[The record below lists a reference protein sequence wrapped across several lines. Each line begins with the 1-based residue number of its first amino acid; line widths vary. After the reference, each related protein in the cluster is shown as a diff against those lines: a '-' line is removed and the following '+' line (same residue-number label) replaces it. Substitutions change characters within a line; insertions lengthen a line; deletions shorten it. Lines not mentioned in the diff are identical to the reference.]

1 MEMHQVRYFLAAC
14 DTLNFTRAA
23 EACHV
28 SQPALTTAIKKLEED
43 LGSPLFHREGKRMLL
58 TDFGQLMRP
67 HLEQILGQAETAR
80 SVAQNFHL
88 LNRAPLGVGVLA
100 TIGPLRLSRFLA
112 RFQRDHAGVEVSV
125 SEGLLDDL
133 TARLDKGDLELAVL
147 SAPEGLDERFRTKLL
162 YKERYVVVFP
172 PDHDM
177 KNRDAIRLSDLSG
190 EPYVDR
196 LACEMRDLVMAACG
210 ERKVELY
217 ATFRSEREDWV
228 QGMVLAGMGFA
239 FMPEY
244 SVTLP
249 GMLSRPL
256 TDPVVER
263 NVMMVS
269 MAGRQYTPAAAA
281 FVRAAQIQDWPG

>member
-1 MEMHQVRYFLAAC
+1 
-14 DTLNFTRAA
+14 
-23 EACHV
+23 
-28 SQPALTTAIKKLEED
+28 
-43 LGSPLFHREGKRMLL
+43 MLL

-67 HLEQILGQAETAR
+67 HLEQVLGQAETAR

-147 SAPEGLDERFRTKLL
+147 SAPEGLDERFRTTSL

-177 KNRDAIRLSDLSG
+177 KDRDAIRLSDLAG

-269 MAGRQYTPAAAA
+269 MAGRQYSPAAAA

>member
-23 EACHV
+23 EVCHV
-28 SQPALTTAIKKLEED
+28 SQPALTTAIKKLEGD

-67 HLEQILGQAETAR
+67 HLEQVLGQAETAR

-88 LNRAPLGVGVLA
+88 LNRAPLGVGVMA

-112 RFQRDHAGVEVSV
+112 RFQRDHTGVEVSV

-147 SAPEGLDERFRTKLL
+147 SAPQGLDERFRTTPL
-162 YKERYVVVFP
+162 YTERYVVVFP

-177 KNRDAIRLSDLSG
+177 KDMDAIRLIDLSG

-210 ERKVELY
+210 ERDVELY

-263 NVMMVS
+263 DVMMVS
-269 MAGRQYTPAAAA
+269 MAGRKYSPAAAA

>member
-14 DTLNFTRAA
+14 DSLNFTRAA
-23 EACHV
+23 EGCHV
-28 SQPALTTAIKKLEED
+28 SQPALTTAIKKLEDD

-67 HLEQILGQAETAR
+67 HLEQVLGQAETAR

-88 LNRAPLGVGVLA
+88 LNQAPLGVGVMA

-147 SAPEGLDERFRTKLL
+147 SAPEGLPERYRTKPL

-172 PDHDM
+172 PDHHMKDM
-177 KNRDAIRLSDLSG
+177 DAIRLGDLSG

-269 MAGRQYTPAAAA
+269 MAGRHYSPAAAA

>member
-14 DTLNFTRAA
+14 DKLNFTRAA

-28 SQPALTTAIKKLEED
+28 SQPALTTAIKKLEGE
-43 LGSPLFHREGKRMLL
+43 LGSPLFHREGKRILL
-58 TDFGQLMRP
+58 SDFGQLMLP
-67 HLEQILGQAETAR
+67 HLEQILGRAETAQ

-112 RFQRDHAGVEVSV
+112 RFQRDHTGVEVSV
-125 SEGLLDDL
+125 AEGSLDDL
-133 TARLDKGDLELAVL
+133 TARLDAGDLELAVL
-147 SAPEGLDERFRTKLL
+147 SAPEGLDERFRTTQL
-162 YKERYVVVFP
+162 YRERYVVVFP

-177 KNRDAIRLSDLSG
+177 KDMDAVRLNDLSG

-196 LACEMRDLVMAACG
+196 LACEMRDLVMATCG
-210 ERKVELY
+210 ERDIELY

-269 MAGRQYTPAAAA
+269 MAGRKYSPAAAA
-281 FVRAAQIQDWPG
+281 FVRAAQTQDWPG

>member
-28 SQPALTTAIKKLEED
+28 SQPALTTAVKKLEGE
-43 LGSPLFHREGKRMLL
+43 LGSPLFHREGKRILL
-58 TDFGQLMRP
+58 TEFGELMRP
-67 HLEQILGQAETAR
+67 HLEQVLGRAETAR
-80 SVAQNFHL
+80 SVAENFHL
-88 LNRAPLGVGVLA
+88 LNRAPLGVGVMA

-112 RFQRDHAGVEVSV
+112 RFQRDHAGVEVGV

-133 TARLDKGDLELAVL
+133 TARLDKGDLELAIL
-147 SAPEGLDERFRTKLL
+147 SAPQGLDERFRTKPL

-172 PDHDM
+172 PDHGM
-177 KNRDAIRLSDLSG
+177 KHKDAIRLSDLSG
-190 EPYVDR
+190 ENYVDR

-210 ERKVELY
+210 ERKIELY

-256 TDPVVER
+256 TDPAVER
-263 NVMMVS
+263 TVMMVS
-269 MAGRQYTPAAAA
+269 MAGRQYSPAAAA

>member
-1 MEMHQVRYFLAAC
+1 
-14 DTLNFTRAA
+14 
-23 EACHV
+23 
-28 SQPALTTAIKKLEED
+28 
-43 LGSPLFHREGKRMLL
+43 PLVN
-58 TDFGQLMRP
+58 
-67 HLEQILGQAETAR
+67 QA
-80 SVAQNFHL
+80 
-88 LNRAPLGVGVLA
+88 PPGVGVMA

-125 SEGLLDDL
+125 SEGLLGDL

-147 SAPEGLDERFRTKLL
+147 SAPEGLDERFRTKPL

-172 PDHDM
+172 PDHHMKDM
-177 KNRDAIRLSDLSG
+177 DAIRLGDLSG

-217 ATFRSEREDWV
+217 ATYRSEREDWI
-228 QGMVLAGMGFA
+228 QGMVLAEMGFA

-269 MAGRQYTPAAAA
+269 MAGRQYSPAAAA
-281 FVRAAQIQDWPG
+281 FVRAAHIQDWPG

>member
-1 MEMHQVRYFLAAC
+1 MEMHQVRYFIAAC
-14 DTLNFTRAA
+14 DMLNFTRAA

-28 SQPALTTAIKKLEED
+28 SQPALTTAIKKLEGE
-43 LGSPLFHREGKRMLL
+43 LGSPLFHREGKRILL
-58 TDFGQLMRP
+58 SDFGQLMRP
-67 HLEQILGQAETAR
+67 HLEQVLGRAETAQ

-112 RFQRDHAGVEVSV
+112 RFQRDHSGVEVSV
-125 SEGLLDDL
+125 AEGSLDDL
-133 TARLDKGDLELAVL
+133 TARLDAGDLELAVL
-147 SAPEGLDERFRTKLL
+147 STPQGLDERFRTTQL
-162 YKERYVVVFP
+162 YRERYVVVFP

-177 KNRDAIRLSDLSG
+177 KDMDAIRLNDLSG

-196 LACEMRDLVMAACG
+196 LACEMRDLVMATCG
-210 ERKVELY
+210 ERDIELY

-269 MAGRQYTPAAAA
+269 MAGRKYSPAAAA
-281 FVRAAQIQDWPG
+281 FVRAAQTQDWPG

>member
-67 HLEQILGQAETAR
+67 HLEQVLGQAETAR

-147 SAPEGLDERFRTKLL
+147 SAPEGLDERFRTTPL

-177 KNRDAIRLSDLSG
+177 KNRDAIRLGDLSG

-269 MAGRQYTPAAAA
+269 MAGRQYSPAAAA